1 MKIHPYLTFSH
12 NFDITINSNPE
23 NVIRKIQ
30 YFLTHDRNTFGRVRA
45 NEFAFMNR
53 RFFPRMYRFSLFIFS
68 GNFVMNNGETILRTK
83 SRLSS
88 PIYYFLIIF
97 LIIWPISVFFIPKDD
112 FIFPLNF
119 ISRILIG
126 LIVDFAYYIGLV
138 ISYISKIYDV
148 KDILKQVKIAIEKTT
163 RPPEKA
169 TP

>member
-1 MKIHPYLTFSH
+1 MKIHPYLKFSYD
-12 NFDITINSNPE
+12 FDIQINSNPE
-23 NVIRKIQ
+23 NVIRKTQ
-30 YFLTHDRNTFGRVRA
+30 YFLTHDRHTFGRVRG

-68 GNFVMNNGETILRTK
+68 GNFVKNNGGTILKTK

-88 PIYYFLIIF
+88 PIYYFLIVF
-97 LIIWPISVFFIPKDD
+97 LIIFPISVFFIPSGE
-112 FIFPLNF
+112 FFFRLNF

-126 LIVDFAYYIGLV
+126 LFVDLAYYIVLV

-148 KDILKQVKIAIEKTT
+148 KDILKQVKLAIEKTP

-169 TP
+169 TL